1 MSILDRIKKSNCFTI
16 DLWVMLFVYA
26 SMAKYAVQRTF
37 GESVVV
43 VNSITPESGIV
54 VNSTIIQLSHV
65 IVISVA
71 SIMSALCLMWFINR
85 CGMLRHYRYLVFR
98 DTCAIKHK
106 RGYIWYMLFGLI
118 PTGYVFITFNIA
130 PLLLIGV
137 LIFVLCVR
145 FEYEEPRSEA

>member
-26 SMAKYAVQRTF
+26 SMIKYAVQRTF

-137 LIFVLCVR
+137 LSFVLCVR
-145 FEYEEPRSEA
+145 FEYIEPRSEP